1 MFKIS
6 AENPV
11 GNKSLIDFSFLL
23 PVAKILSE
31 TALFESS
38 NLFTLNAAPDINFNL
53 YISRSNISKWKIS
66 LI

>member
-11 GNKSLIDFSFLL
+11 GKKSLIDFSFLL
-23 PVAKILSE
+23 PVAKILPE

-38 NLFTLNAAPDINFNL
+38 DLFTLNAAPDIHFNL
-53 YISRSNISKWKIS
+53 YISRSDISK
-66 LI
+66 